1 MAYEIEEI
9 KMSQKIFYHLI
20 EFRQLSKETDK
31 ELYEAYNEREE
42 IKNLVQ
48 SQAEEAECQLERFS
62 NVIYLVPKEKN
73 EVFGFSKAELR
84 NALCKSGANDKDY
97 YLSQFVIMTLL
108 VEFYDANSRSAKSR
122 TYMRGGDLLNCIA
135 ERLKEGAA
143 RAAQQTKEEALESG
157 KQGIAFETLLQTYE
171 ALKSEEKGS
180 RSRTT
185 KEGFLYHI
193 LNFLQ
198 KQALIVYVEADDII
212 QTTEKLDHFMD
223 WNLLNKNHYERV
235 LRILGVIE
243 DE

>member
-9 KMSQKIFYHLI
+9 RLSQKIFYHLI
-20 EFRQLSKETDK
+20 EHRQLSKETDK
-31 ELYEAYNEREE
+31 ELYTAYNERES

-48 SQAEEAECQLERFS
+48 SQAEEADCILERFS
-62 NVIYLVPKEKN
+62 SVVYLVPKEKN
-73 EVFGFSKAELR
+73 EVFGFSKAELK

-108 VEFYDANSRSAKSR
+108 VEFYDANGRSAKSR
-122 TYMRGGDLLNCIA
+122 VFMKGGELLNCIA
-135 ERLKEGAA
+135 DRLKEGAA
-143 RAAQQTKEEALESG
+143 RSAMQEDTREENRHGL
-157 KQGIAFETLLQTYE
+157 AFDTLLQTFD

-185 KEGFLYHI
+185 KEGFVYQI

-198 KQALIVYVEADDII
+198 KQGLIVYVEADDII
-212 QTTEKLDHFMD
+212 QTTQKLDHFMD
-223 WNLLNKNHYERV
+223 WNLLNKNNYERV

>member
-9 KMSQKIFYHLI
+9 KLSQKIFYHLI
-20 EFRQLSKETDK
+20 QERQLSKETDK

-48 SQAEEAECQLERFS
+48 SQAEEAECQIERFS

-73 EVFGFSKAELR
+73 EVFGFSKAELK

-108 VEFYDANSRSAKSR
+108 VEFYDANNRSAKSR
-122 TYMRGGDLLNCIA
+122 NYMRGGELLNCVGD
-135 ERLKEGAA
+135 RLKEGAL
-143 RAAQQTKEEALESG
+143 RAEQQEKSAESEES
-157 KQGIAFETLLQTYE
+157 KQGLAFETLLQTYD

-180 RSRTT
+180 RARTT

-198 KQALIVYVEADDII
+198 KQGLIIYVEADDVI
-212 QTTEKLDHFMD
+212 QTTKKLDHFMD
-223 WNLLNKNHYERV
+223 WNLLNKNNYERV
-235 LRILGVIE
+235 LRILGVIA